1 MREKMSFLTE
11 LPPKSLNIGGV
22 EYPINSDFRTVLRY
36 NEQLKRVN
44 EEDLEGIVRC
54 MQMIF
59 CKALPENLIEVIQSL
74 NWFIRCGRKEKK
86 RRPSNKLLGIN
97 SNQPFDFET
106 DGEMIYSAFKRNDVY
121 GIDLH
126 EIPYLHWW
134 EFIAML
140 DDLPDSVKLSRVMEY
155 RTIDTTNKNLT
166 KETRDVYMALQ
177 RYYKIQVEKDQRNE
191 ELIKALKEGRDPAP
205 YL

>member
-1 MREKMSFLTE
+1 MSFLIE
-11 LPPKSLNIGGV
+11 LPPKSLNIGGL

-36 NEQLKRVN
+36 NQRLKKIDNEDTERIMQCMQLVFCKGLP
-44 EEDLEGIVRC
+44 EDL
-54 MQMIF
+54 
-59 CKALPENLIEVIQSL
+59 IEAIQSL

-97 SNQPFDFET
+97 SNQPFEFET

>member
-1 MREKMSFLTE
+1 MSFLTE
-11 LPPKSLNIGGV
+11 LPPKSLNIGGA

-36 NEQLKRVN
+36 NEQLKRVS

-59 CKALPENLIEVIQSL
+59 CKALPENLIEAIQSL

-134 EFIAML
+134 EFIALL

-155 RTIDTTNKNLT
+155 RTIDTSNKNLS